1 MKMNEE
7 LPESGQ
13 IIYDYE
19 DYEEDRQEMKG
30 KTKNSKH

>member
-1 MKMNEE
+1 MKMNEG
-7 LPESGQ
+7 LPGYGQ

-30 KTKNSKH
+30 KTKMSKH